1 MARPITWQDVQY
13 RGNAAAIEA
22 FGRGGDRLAEAVQ
35 GMGQVAVDYRND
47 KIKTATDAAVAGISN
62 SDDPVAAASAL
73 PKDWTIDPLAVA
85 VAANA
90 RDTQLQQKRATE
102 QNIRASEATIDT
114 QRANLRDIEDR
125 RAAEAIIQ
133 RNWEASAKAG
143 RVVLSDED
151 ANLGQASI
159 LAGKELSDRLSALR
173 DDQRADKE
181 LGLRAREANARMR
194 LLDKELNTQQ
204 FLSWA
209 RERGASPEAQAMR
222 PELLDRE
229 LVAEAKRRGVD
240 VTAVDTAKGYFQKGV
255 EANFATP
262 EELGQ
267 RAAGSNRTYQDG
279 VRILSDAKAYG
290 ESQKAAILAAPYDPQ
305 NPTKPDPSRPSLLQ
319 LREVAER
326 GPGFTE
332 GPIGFVAAE
341 LAAKA
346 DIDQDD
352 AQRRIMNIKSKY
364 RYLSDAQ
371 AADLAFQSKDRWN
384 SFGWNAA
391 TAPEVR
397 AGAMIYREVD
407 RLGGKEGIARLEA
420 EATAP
425 VDKVLREIP
434 IAAQQLSGAARGG
447 YAMPEQVLTFEAT
460 LAAARAKQAQKESDQ
475 AAAAA
480 ATRAINPGAARERY

>member
-1 MARPITWQDVQY
+1 MARPITWQDVAAP
-13 RGNAAAIEA
+13 RGAAAAIEV
-22 FGRGGDRLAEAVQ
+22 FGRGGDRLAQAVQ

-47 KIKTATDAAVAGISN
+47 KIKTATDAAVAGIAN
-62 SDDPVAAASAL
+62 SDDPTAAASAV
-73 PKDWTIDPLAVA
+73 PNDWTIDPLAVA

-90 RDTQLQQKRATE
+90 RDSQLQQKRATE

-133 RNWEASAKAG
+133 RNWDASAKAG
-143 RVVLSDED
+143 RVVLSEED

-159 LAGKELSDRLSALR
+159 LAGKELNDRLGALK

-290 ESQKAAILAAPYDPQ
+290 DSQKAAILAAPYDPQ

-332 GPIGFVAAE
+332 GPLGFVATE

-346 DIDQDD
+346 DMDVDTARD
-352 AQRRIMNIKSKY
+352 RIMAIKNKY
-364 RYLSDAQ
+364 RYLTEAQ
-371 AADLAFQSKDRWN
+371 AADLALQSADRWFD
-384 SFGWNAA
+384 STAA
-391 TAPEVR
+391 GSSEVR
-397 AGAMIYREVD
+397 AGALLYREVD

-420 EATAP
+420 EATAS

-447 YAMPEQVLTFEAT
+447 YAMPQEILSFEAT

-480 ATRAINPGAARERY
+480 ATRAINPGTARERY